1 MRLREGPLP
10 PQECATGHGCFG
22 RARRLP
28 QTWVEPRGRPPR
40 PKGVGFLFC
49 MREVIEMTESE
60 TDIAVAHFVF
70 NHLITCFGL
79 RVASREQKEIEHV

>member
-1 MRLREGPLP
+1 
-10 PQECATGHGCFG
+10 
-22 RARRLP
+22 
-28 QTWVEPRGRPPR
+28 
-40 PKGVGFLFC
+40 